1 MIARGWNVSQNAS
14 MDENS
19 HASTIW
25 QNLGGGVRRLTIVSS
40 KIENFISFFHSARAI
55 YLLIRVSCDCLHLFY
70 GFIIFYIF
78 FTIFFKFTIF
88 LFRLSCQIFFSFF
101 FFIHIFSIFL
111 THIIRTHI
119 LKHIRVQQL
128 RAEHPPQVVYVPK
141 VRFKLRF
148 FFHLFFIIYYY
159 LGSLYGFFFII

>member
-25 QNLGGGVRRLTIVSS
+25 QNLGGGVLQLFHQKLR
-40 KIENFISFFHSARAI
+40 ISFRFFHSARAI

-119 LKHIRVQQL
+119 PKHIRVQQL

-148 FFHLFFIIYYY
+148 FFSFVFYY
-159 LGSLYGFFFII
+159 LLLFRFIVWFFFII